1 MAEKQIIEIDNRDE
15 VLDWLKENERDL
27 AWLSRKT
34 GIAYATLYSIFTQ
47 RLFKISE
54 DNLKKIN
61 TALQTD
67 FKLNG

>member
-1 MAEKQIIEIDNRDE
+1 MVKQVLRIDIRDE
-15 VLDWLKENERDL
+15 IVGWLEDNERDL

-34 GIAYATLYSIFTQ
+34 GIVYSTLYSCFIQ

-54 DNLKKIN
+54 DNLIKIN
-61 TALQTD
+61 EALATD